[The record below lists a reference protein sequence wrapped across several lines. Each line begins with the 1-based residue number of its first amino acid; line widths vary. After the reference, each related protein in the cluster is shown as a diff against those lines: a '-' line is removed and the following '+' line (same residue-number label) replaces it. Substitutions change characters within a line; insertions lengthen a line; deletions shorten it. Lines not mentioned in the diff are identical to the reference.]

1 MKKYFEQSFNTLKL
15 LEDREPALKF
25 FRWKLQVEN
34 RVLSKILSA
43 GDILAA
49 QLTSSIH
56 DITRLEGSAQTKPF
70 VYLTIHGKYLGSE
83 SAQLCTSLNTERLE
97 TLHDQVLKTLRD
109 IPILNT
115 PSHDY
120 IFVSLRQLMTIQH
133 EVVKLC

>member
-43 GDILAA
+43 GNTLAA
-49 QLTSSIH
+49 ELPSSIH
-56 DITRLEGSAQTKPF
+56 DITHLEGSAQSLPQTKPF
-70 VYLTIHGKYLGSE
+70 VYFTIHGKYLGSE
-83 SAQLCTSLNTERLE
+83 SVQLCTSLNTERLE
-97 TLHDQVLKTLRD
+97 TLQDQVLKTLPD

-115 PSHDY
+115 RHRTTT
-120 IFVSLRQLMTIQH
+120 SLYH
-133 EVVKLC
+133 